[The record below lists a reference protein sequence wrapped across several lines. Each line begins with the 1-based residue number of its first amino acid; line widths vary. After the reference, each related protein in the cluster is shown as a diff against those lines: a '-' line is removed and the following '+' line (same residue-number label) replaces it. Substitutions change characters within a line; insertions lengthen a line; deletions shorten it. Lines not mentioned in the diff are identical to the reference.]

1 MSPESMKIPIRP
13 VTARQAAVRSARKTI
28 HSRAFF
34 RCLLAG
40 VALLWC
46 GIQSAGAQ
54 SLQSNAKNVAS
65 RPEGIPGQGQPGGII
80 FSEADT
86 VTIPEPGAIAML
98 LGGFGTLLGFQRF
111 RRRH

>member
-1 MSPESMKIPIRP
+1 MSPASMKIPIRP
-13 VTARQAAVRSARKTI
+13 VTAWQAAGWSAGKTI
-28 HSRAFF
+28 HSKAF
-34 RCLLAG
+34 RHLLVG
-40 VALLWC
+40 VAALLWC

-54 SLQSNAKNVAS
+54 SLESNAENGAP
-65 RPEGIPGQGQPGGII
+65 RPGGIPSQNQPGGIV

-86 VTIPEPGAIAML
+86 TAIPEPGAIAML